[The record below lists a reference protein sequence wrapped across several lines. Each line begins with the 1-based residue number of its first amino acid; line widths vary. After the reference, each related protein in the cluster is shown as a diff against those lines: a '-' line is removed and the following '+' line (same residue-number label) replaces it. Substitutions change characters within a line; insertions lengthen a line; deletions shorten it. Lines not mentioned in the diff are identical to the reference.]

1 MKIRRLALIL
11 LLATTGFVGCSDD
24 PDGTNNKLDKGD
36 ASVDVIDDDADE
48 ADAGDVG
55 PDTDPADVEEDT
67 DPADVIE
74 DVEEDVEDD
83 VGQDVD
89 EDATNICGDG
99 IDDNDCDYDGI
110 YDCEE
115 AQIGTDPCNH
125 DTDGDGLGDLQELDN
140 GTDPNNPDSDGDGL
154 TDGQEV
160 ELGLD
165 PTKTDTYGNGTPDNE
180 EWIVTACEDPSG
192 EPVNYYVSNNVQ
204 VDPNSPNQVNVGNW
218 KLALPPA
225 FNNYAELTV
234 SGLSM
239 NGSIPAN
246 RKAAA
251 VYDDPTNE
259 VAGFLLSYT
268 PNSSQAD
275 PIEVLDSL
283 RTAINAQGSIVQG
296 FNGGMFDT
304 HDFNKAAIGR
314 YLLDVSSQSY
324 KELRDSM
331 LFSMAPFGQSD
342 VTGLPTTSGADYTKY
357 RLFVS
362 AIYRDK
368 SNEDQVL
375 ISVALAPADKYEARE
390 KVQFRM
396 DDLTNTT
403 NIAESVDGDQVRCNI
418 FEPKESTKADFYWV
432 LDQSGS
438 MSDDYNRVQAVAN
451 QFYNELRNT
460 GLDYR
465 LGVTTMDE
473 AYNGRLLTP
482 GWHTD
487 LNSFLAAVNAVIN
500 WSGNG
505 YAEYGLK
512 VAEEGIKFMKGIS
525 GTPPANE
532 RVRPDAQLI
541 TIWISDEESQSIQ
554 DNDLSGATGQQM
566 LQNWITFFSQHTI
579 GFSIVGDGSGCGTHD
594 GRSYKEVAQATRGS
608 FASLCATDISETIE
622 DIIFAASGY
631 AGYQLPDTPISSSL
645 RVFINGDWVPRS
657 RENGFDYFA
666 QSNSLAF
673 FGSYR
678 PEVNAT
684 PPDNISITYETFQDR
699 SKN

>member
-1 MKIRRLALIL
+1 MKIRRLALML
-11 LLATTGFVGCSDD
+11 LLATTGFAACSDD
-24 PDGTNNKLDKGD
+24 PDTTNNSIGEGD
-36 ASVDVIDDDADE
+36 AEVDVIDNDADE
-48 ADAGDVG
+48 ADAGDVA
-55 PDTDPADVEEDT
+55 PDTDPADVEDDT
-67 DPADVIE
+67 DPSDVGE
-74 DVEEDVEDD
+74 DVAEDVEDD
-83 VGQDVD
+83 TDQDTG
-89 EDATNICGDG
+89 EDAGETCGDG
-99 IDDNDCDYDGI
+99 DDNDCDFDGLL
-110 YDCEE
+110 DCEE
-115 AQIGTDPCNH
+115 RQIGTDVCNN
-125 DTDGDGLGDLQELDN
+125 DTDGDLLGDMQELLN
-140 GTDPNNPDSDGDGL
+140 GTDPNNPDTDGDGL
-154 TDGQEV
+154 PDGREV
-160 ELGLD
+160 DLGLD
-165 PTKTDTYGNGTPDNE
+165 PNNTDTYGNDTPDNE
-180 EWIVTACEDPSG
+180 EWIVTACENPSS
-192 EPVNYYVSNNVQ
+192 EPVDYYVSNNVQ

-218 KLALPPA
+218 TVALPPA
-225 FNNYAELTV
+225 FNNYTELGV

-259 VAGFLLSYT
+259 VAGFVLSYT
-268 PNSSQAD
+268 PNTTQTSPTDVLNSLSS
-275 PIEVLDSL
+275 
-283 RTAINAQGSIVQG
+283 AIASQGNVEQNSI
-296 FNGGMFDT
+296 GGEIST
-304 HDFNKAAIGR
+304 HDFNTFAVGR
-314 YLLDVSSQSY
+314 FLINSSTGLSY
-324 KELRDSM
+324 RELRDNL
-331 LFSMAPFGQSD
+331 LFSMAPFGRAE
-342 VTGLPTTSGADYTKY
+342 VTGLPAVTGADYNEY
-357 RLFVS
+357 RIFVS

-375 ISVALAPADKYEARE
+375 ISVALAPATKYEGRE

-403 NIAESVDGDQVRCNI
+403 NIAESVDGNQVRCNI

-438 MSDDYNRVQAVAN
+438 MSDDYNRVQSVAN

-505 YAEYGLK
+505 YAEFGLK

-532 RVRPDAQLI
+532 RIRPDAQLI
-541 TIWISDEESQSIQ
+541 TIWISDEEAQSIQ
-554 DNDLSGATGQQM
+554 DNPLSGGTGQQL
-566 LQNWITFFSQHTI
+566 LQNWIQFFSNNTV
-579 GFSIVGDGSGCGTHD
+579 GFSIVGTGSGCGSH
-594 GRSYKEVAQATRGS
+594 GEAYQHVAQGTRGS
-608 FASLCATDISETIE
+608 FASLCATDISETIA

-631 AGYQLPDTPISSSL
+631 AGYELPDTPISSTL

-684 PPDNISITYETFQDR
+684 PPDNISVTYETFQDR
-699 SKN
+699 SKD